1 MDEKHAA
8 NALSALGHEARLGI
22 FRLLVRAGPNGLKV
36 GDVGRL
42 AGLPL
47 STLTHHLNALVQAG
61 LVTQTRQGREVINQA
76 NHAAMRDVFAFIED
90 KCCQG
95 VGVDETDAA

>member
-1 MDEKHAA
+1 MNEQHVAQ
-8 NALSALGHEARLGI
+8 ALSALGHEARLGI
-22 FRLLVRAGPNGLKV
+22 FRLLVRAGPQGLNV

-61 LVTQTRQGREVINQA
+61 LVTQTRQGREVINRA
-76 NHAAMRDVFAFIED
+76 DYAALRGVFAFVEQE
-90 KCCQG
+90 CCKG
-95 VGVDETDAA
+95 VAVDTTDAA